1 MSALI
6 KLILFFIAAFGLPL
20 LSGLLP
26 ASLLPAGKRRFPV
39 LLMSGYLSTFA
50 LFELVGLPILI
61 WTPAGDFRLL
71 VILFLTLN
79 LVWIGAGCLRCGRTG
94 GLRLPDFMNGSW
106 PDPDAMVW
114 WALFAALLLF
124 QLYKAYTM
132 ASFDGDDAY
141 YTAQSLQTW
150 QTNTMYYYVPYT
162 GITTTLDG
170 RHALA
175 LMPMWI
181 AYVARLCGTHP
192 TIVTHSLLP
201 LVLLPAVDAL
211 FYQLTV
217 ELTANQPARLR
228 RHLFPAAMI
237 ILAVLQ
243 IFGNTSI
250 YTPETFLLM
259 RTWQGKS
266 MFANYILPAL
276 FVLLLRELRS
286 DKEDSAFC
294 WCMLVIL
301 GIASGFCTS
310 LAPAL
315 LTGLLLL
322 ACLLIRIVKKQKGI
336 LLAGAAAC
344 IPSILYLV
352 LLLRMIYPSLVPFLK
367 GGRLP

>member
-6 KLILFFIAAFGLPL
+6 KLILFFIVSFGMPL

-26 ASLLPAGKRRFPV
+26 ASLLPAGRRRIPI
-39 LLMSGYLSTFA
+39 LIMSGYLSTFA

-61 WTPAGDFRLL
+61 WTSAGDFRLL
-71 VILFLTLN
+71 TTVFLILN
-79 LVWIGAGCLRCGRTG
+79 LIWIGAGCFRCGKTG
-94 GLRLPDFMNGSW
+94 GVRLPDFTRGKL
-106 PDPDAMVW
+106 PDPDALVW
-114 WALFAALLLF
+114 WVIFAALLLF
-124 QLYKAYTM
+124 QLYKAYTL

-162 GITTTLDG
+162 GVTTTLDG

-211 FYQLTV
+211 FYQMAV
-217 ELTANQPARLR
+217 ELSANQPAKR
-228 RHLFPAAMI
+228 RQQLLPAAMI
-237 ILAVLQ
+237 ILVVLQ
-243 IFGNTSI
+243 LFGNTSI

-276 FVLLLRELRS
+276 FVLLLRKLRS
-286 DKEDSAFC
+286 AKEDSAYC

-315 LTGLLLL
+315 LTGLLLVSALMIRVLKRQKGFLL
-322 ACLLIRIVKKQKGI
+322 AC
-336 LLAGAAAC
+336 AATC
-344 IPSILYLV
+344 IPSVLYLV

>member
-6 KLILFFIAAFGLPL
+6 KLVLFFIISFGMPL

-26 ASLLPAGKRRFPV
+26 ASLLPAGKRRLPV
-39 LLMSGYLSTFA
+39 LVMSGYLSTFA

-61 WTPAGDFRLL
+61 WTPTGDFRLL
-71 VILFLTLN
+71 VVLFLILN
-79 LVWIGAGCLRCGRTG
+79 LIWIAAGCLLCGKTG
-94 GLRLPDFMNGSW
+94 GIRLPDSLKRFSQA
-106 PDPDAMVW
+106 PDALAW
-114 WALFAALLLF
+114 WIIFAALLLF

-201 LVLLPAVDAL
+201 LVLLPAVDVL
-211 FYQLTV
+211 FYQMAV
-217 ELTANQPARLR
+217 QLTANQPVKR
-228 RHLFPAAMI
+228 RQELLPASMI
-237 ILAVLQ
+237 VLAVLQ

-259 RTWQGKS
+259 RTWQGKAMLAS
-266 MFANYILPAL
+266 YILPAL
-276 FVLLLRELRS
+276 FVLLLRKLRFQK
-286 DKEDSAFC
+286 DEAAYC

-301 GIASGFCTS
+301 EIASGFCTS

-322 ACLLIRIVKKQKGI
+322 ASLMIRILKKQKGF

-344 IPSILYLV
+344 IPSVLYLV